1 MRWIKQKLSRG
12 AQKPSKADAAKPS
25 SNPKVTRLSK
35 RYDTRLTDTVLGS
48 VVDLSTEGAR
58 IVTRTEPSVRAGHVF
73 EIALSC
79 EDVKVF
85 VLARVAWTRK
95 VDKTLW
101 NIGLHFFDADSQAKA
116 DMERLLDHCAGG
128 RELLPTTVE
137 IEDLY
142 AVLGVARESSL
153 EQIRSAYRRL
163 ARQFHPDHAP
173 DQESSRQ
180 FSRISKSYMVLRDE
194 SLRRRYDQLLKAA

>member
-1 MRWIKQKLSRG
+1 MRWIKEKISRKTSKPG
-12 AQKPSKADAAKPS
+12 ASTTEKATAA
-25 SNPKVTRLSK
+25 PKVTRTSK

-48 VVDLSTEGAR
+48 VVDLSVEGAR
-58 IVTRTEPSVRAGHVF
+58 IVTRSEPTVRAGHVF
-73 EIALSC
+73 EIAISC
-79 EDVKVF
+79 ADMKVF
-85 VLARVAWTRK
+85 VLSRVAWTRK

-101 NIGLHFFDADSQAKA
+101 NIGLHFFDADVQSKA
-116 DMERLLDHCAGG
+116 DLEKLLDHCAGG
-128 RELLPTTVE
+128 RELLPTSVE

-142 AVLGVARESSL
+142 AVLGVTRTASL
-153 EQIRSAYRRL
+153 DEIRSAYRRL

-180 FSRISKSYMVLRDE
+180 FARVSKSYMVLRDE

>member
-1 MRWIKQKLSRG
+1 MRWIKEKITR
-12 AQKPSKADAAKPS
+12 KNSKAGSSTTEKGSAA
-25 SNPKVTRLSK
+25 PKVTRTSK
-35 RYDTRLTDTVLGS
+35 RFDTRLTDSVLGS
-48 VVDLSTEGAR
+48 VVDLSVDGAR
-58 IVTRTEPSVRAGHVF
+58 IVTRSEPSVRAGHVF
-73 EIALSC
+73 EIAISC
-79 EDVKVF
+79 ADMKVF
-85 VLARVAWTRK
+85 VLSRVAWTRK

-101 NIGLHFFDADSQAKA
+101 NIGLHFFDADIQSKA
-116 DMERLLDHCAGG
+116 DLERLLDHCAGG
-128 RELLPTTVE
+128 RELLPTSVE

-142 AVLGVARESSL
+142 AVLGVARSASL
-153 EQIRSAYRRL
+153 DEIRSAYRRL